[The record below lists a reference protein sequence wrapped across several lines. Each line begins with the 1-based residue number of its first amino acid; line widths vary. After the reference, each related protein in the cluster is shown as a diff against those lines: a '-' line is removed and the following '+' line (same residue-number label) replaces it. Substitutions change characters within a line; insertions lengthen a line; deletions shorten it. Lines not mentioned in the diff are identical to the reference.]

1 MTDSAEPSNASAG
14 RSGRG
19 WLAAAGLVLVA
30 GGLLSMLHPF
40 ATSLATALVLGGSMI
55 AGGAFAVA
63 AGIADRGS
71 AQRWL
76 YLLLGF
82 GAFVLGIVVL
92 LYPFVAAVSL
102 VWTIGAW
109 LIAAGILQ
117 IGAGVRRRGRW
128 WLVLLGAVDALL
140 GGLLLI
146 MDPIS
151 AIFFLAIAVGLTFA
165 FHGAA
170 MLALALR
177 PRRT

>member
-1 MTDSAEPSNASAG
+1 MAAVTSTTTTVPGNAYPAKTITHRYSDAQVTV
-14 RSGRG
+14 SPP
-19 WLAAAGLVLVA
+19 VEV
-30 GGLLSMLHPF
+30 
-40 ATSLATALVLGGSMI
+40 TYTARFRV

-63 AGIADRGS
+63 AGIGDRGAEQS
-71 AQRWL
+71 WL
-76 YLLLGF
+76 YILLGLTSL
-82 GAFVLGIVVL
+82 VLGIVVL

-117 IGAGVRRRGRW
+117 IATGVRRRGRL
-128 WLVLLGAVDALL
+128 WLVLLGALDVLL

-151 AIFFLAIAVGLTFA
+151 AIFFLAVALGLTFA
-165 FHGAA
+165 LHGAT

-177 PRRT
+177 MRRN

>member
-1 MTDSAEPSNASAG
+1 MTDSAAQSDAPVT

-19 WLAAAGLVLVA
+19 WIAAAGLVLIV

-40 ATSLATALVLGGSMI
+40 VTGLATALVLGLAMI
-55 AGGAFAVA
+55 VGGAFAVA
-63 AGIADRGS
+63 AGIGDRGAEQS
-71 AQRWL
+71 WL
-76 YLLLGF
+76 YILLGLTSL
-82 GAFVLGIVVL
+82 VLGIVVL

-117 IGAGVRRRGRW
+117 IATGVRRGGRL
-128 WLVLLGAVDALL
+128 WLVLLGALDVLL

-151 AIFFLAIAVGLTFA
+151 AIFFLAVALGLTFA
-165 FHGAA
+165 LHGAT

-177 PRRT
+177 MRRN